1 MRPFWLRWL
10 QYKLPIWWTA
20 VCHGHVPHCTV
31 LLVSLQ
37 VQERSMDIY
46 LHEILFMLCFLYHFD
61 SFTLD
66 CLGMKPWDI
75 TCTSKFYCNSW
86 AASTYHVMLHK
97 VSFLAT
103 SQFCAWRP
111 LYDLS
116 RQKHNSEI
124 IENEIE
130 NVELGAL
137 LLLCF
142 VINMNFCKLID
153 CVIFSHTFVRFA
165 FYCLILIKGKFN
177 KTIISAISVAIVLEF
192 ESDSYTWSL

>member
-1 MRPFWLRWL
+1 
-10 QYKLPIWWTA
+10 
-20 VCHGHVPHCTV
+20 
-31 LLVSLQ
+31 
-37 VQERSMDIY
+37 MDIY

-61 SFTLD
+61 SFTLG

-153 CVIFSHTFVRFA
+153 CVIFSHMFVRFA

-177 KTIISAISVAIVLEF
+177 KTIISAISVAIDCFRVWKWQLHLKLVC
-192 ESDSYTWSL
+192 SACDSKKYQPHCFLNVTHYKYITYMFLYIF

>member
-1 MRPFWLRWL
+1 
-10 QYKLPIWWTA
+10 
-20 VCHGHVPHCTV
+20 
-31 LLVSLQ
+31 
-37 VQERSMDIY
+37 
-46 LHEILFMLCFLYHFD
+46 
-61 SFTLD
+61 
-66 CLGMKPWDI
+66 
-75 TCTSKFYCNSW
+75 
-86 AASTYHVMLHK
+86 MLHK

-142 VINMNFCKLID
+142 KLID